1 MNIRE
6 RLWRYC
12 PRPVKRTGPYILR
25 AYAGIQKEMVPGR
38 FMKWLAI
45 VGYIAFLLFTWL
57 DYFIKLT
64 GYATLEGALLYTILV
79 PLITYA
85 GFKIYKIKSLK
96 FWQWEWTVGF
106 GAIFGFAIWSAI
118 TFLLNR
124 VLSVSEWAG
133 TPGVL
138 FTYTMLAY
146 AIGVYAAYRVGKR
159 RQFRPIGVL
168 V

>member
-1 MNIRE
+1 M
-6 RLWRYC
+6 
-12 PRPVKRTGPYILR
+12 PSGK
-25 AYAGIQKEMVPGR
+25 

-45 VGYIAFLLFTWL
+45 SLYVALLLFTWL

-64 GYATLEGALLYTILV
+64 GYATLEGVLLYTILA

-85 GFKIYKIKSLK
+85 GFRIYRIKSLR
-96 FWQWEWTVGF
+96 FWQWDWIVGF
-106 GAIFGFAIWSAI
+106 GAVFGFGIWSAI

-138 FTYTMLAY
+138 FTYTIFAY
-146 AIGVYAAYRVGKR
+146 AMGVYAAYRVGKR
-159 RQFRPIGVL
+159 RQFRPL
-168 V
+168 VF